1 LRPQLKITTPT
12 YKVGDTVLVQQGGLM
27 LEIEDPDG
35 DVTELVVLLDGT
47 RTPAEVEDAFRNRRP
62 ESDFDVPS
70 AIAQLDEASVLVDG
84 SAVTTLDDYE
94 QERWKRNLGFFET
107 YASLSRSKYSMQER
121 IRDCKVTLLGLG
133 GVGSHLSLDLLGL
146 GIRDLRVVDFDK
158 IELSNLNRQILYAEA
173 DIGQRKVDVAM
184 RRLRDYYPRAAVS
197 GVDLRL
203 SSVEDVEN
211 VVADRDIVICAA
223 DRPKVHINN
232 WVNEACVRARV
243 PFINGGVQSQRSIL
257 YLIIPGVTGC
267 VECWSRS
274 GAVDEQE
281 QALRAQMAQRHG
293 REPGIGPDMAAF
305 GPMVTVLTGMMVTE
319 LVRLVTGITP
329 PIAAGRLV
337 EIGFGD
343 LVAREAERWDRL
355 ADCPVCHGVAPAS

>member
-12 YKVGDTVLVQQGGLM
+12 YKVGDSVLFQQGSIT

-35 DVTELVVLLDGT
+35 DVTELVALLDGT
-47 RTPAEVEDAFRNRRP
+47 RTPAEIAAAFRNRRP
-62 ESDFDVPS
+62 GSDFDVPA

-84 SAVTTLDDYE
+84 TAVTTLDDYE
-94 QERWKRNLGFFET
+94 RERWKRNLGFFET
-107 YASLSRSKYSMQER
+107 YASLSRSNYSMQER
-121 IRDCKVTLLGLG
+121 LRDCKVTLLGLG
-133 GVGSHLSLDLLGL
+133 GVGSHLSLDLLGI

-158 IELSNLNRQILYAEA
+158 VELSNLNRQILYTEA
-173 DIGQRKVDVAM
+173 DIGQRKVDLAV
-184 RRLRDYYPRAAVS
+184 RRLREYYPRAAIS

-203 SSVEDVEN
+203 SSVEDVES

-223 DRPKVHINN
+223 DRPKFHVNN

-243 PFINGGVQSQRSIL
+243 PFINGGVQLQRSIL

-267 VECWSRS
+267 VECWCRS
-274 GAVDEQE
+274 GAIDETE
-281 QALRAQMAQRHG
+281 QLLRKQAEQRHG
-293 REPGIGPDMAAF
+293 QEPGIGPDMAAF

-319 LVRLVTGITP
+319 LVRFVTEIAP

-343 LVAREAERWDRL
+343 LAAREAERWDRL
-355 ADCPVCHGVAPAS
+355 ADCPVCHEVAPDS